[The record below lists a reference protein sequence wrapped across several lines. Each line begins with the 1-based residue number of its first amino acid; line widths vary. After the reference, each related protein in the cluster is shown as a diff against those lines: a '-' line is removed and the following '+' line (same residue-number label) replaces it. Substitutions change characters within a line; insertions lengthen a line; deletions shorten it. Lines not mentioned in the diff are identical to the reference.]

1 MFDYHIHSEWS
12 FDAKDSIQ
20 SIAENAV
27 RVGLYEICFCEH
39 IEPYNTYGLD
49 WDGFIDF
56 DAYSAEI
63 ERVRSLFPGL
73 KIRRGLEL
81 GLEESARPAILDYLS
96 GKPLDFMIASQH
108 FIQGYDPYFPEYF
121 EGKTKREAEE
131 AYLLCLLNC
140 LKGFDAYCV
149 AGHIGYVS
157 KHAPYNSPLIYGDYS
172 DLIDEIL
179 KEIIHTGHGIEINT
193 SSYSV
198 FNEPMPASGIIR
210 RFLDLGGDIVTI
222 GSDAHA
228 TGRVG
233 DHYTEA
239 AELLRA
245 LGAAYVC
252 TFESLKPIFHKI

>member
-20 SIAENAV
+20 SFAENAV
-27 RVGLYEICFCEH
+27 RTGLQEICFTEH
-39 IEPYNTYGLD
+39 IEPYNTYGFN

-56 DAYSAEI
+56 NAYSDEI
-63 ERVRSLFPGL
+63 ERVRSLFPEL

-81 GLEESARPAILDYLS
+81 GLEESARPAILHYLS
-96 GKPLDFMIASQH
+96 GKSLDFMIASQH

-121 EGKTKREAEE
+121 VGKTKKESEE
-131 AYLLCLLNC
+131 TYLLCLLNC

-157 KHAPYNSPLIYGDYS
+157 KHAPYNSPLVYRDYP

-179 KEIIHTGHGIEINT
+179 KTIISGGKGIEINT

-198 FNEPMPASGIIR
+198 FNEPMPTEGLIR
-210 RFLDLGGDIVTI
+210 RFFELGGDIITI
-222 GSDAHA
+222 GSDAH
-228 TGRVG
+228 TNDRVG
-233 DHYTEA
+233 DHYNEA
-239 AELLRA
+239 LELLRS
-245 LGAAYVC
+245 LGAKYIC
-252 TFESLKPIFHKI
+252 TFENLTPIFHNI